1 MLASHAGGKIS
12 PSVRIVRPW
21 ILCLTRI
28 QTHDLHVSFQQFEV
42 LIHDQGVRRKVRI
55 YLPSTGVIPAVYYL
69 SLYDRDY
76 YTIISAANI
85 CNFFMIKTYLCLR
98 LPARATV
105 QPAGVDV

>member
-76 YTIISAANI
+76 VFVCQLVRQSNPLGLMF
-85 CNFFMIKTYLCLR
+85 N
-98 LPARATV
+98 
-105 QPAGVDV
+105 